1 MAKSDVCLEDI
12 ERALTRVVRTLHL
25 PRVHERLS
33 EAAGVSL
40 ERTGYG
46 VLGRIAEAGTIRPSE
61 LAAVLGLDI
70 STVSRQVQDLE
81 SKGLVER
88 RPDPADGRASV
99 LNLTPRGDDAFAKL
113 RAARRSLLEAIV
125 HDWPARDRDELARL
139 LAKFGDGLNMY
150 TEAR

>member
-1 MAKSDVCLEDI
+1 VSKKDVCLEDI
-12 ERALTRVVRTLHL
+12 ERALTRVVRTLYL
-25 PRVHERLS
+25 PRLHERLS

-88 RPDPADGRASV
+88 RPDPVDGRASV
-99 LNLTPRGDDAFAKL
+99 LNLTTRGDDALTKL

-125 HDWPARDRDELARL
+125 HDWPAHDRDELARL
-139 LAKFGDGLNMY
+139 LSMFGDALNAHM
-150 TEAR
+150 EAR